1 LASLAKDCGLGSSK
15 AAACRDRTADRAGS
29 VAPQHHARSYKR
41 PVLMNTESGQLTAD
55 NSPGTLK
62 QMLSHAHELLAEI
75 HGHESTIAHHIPGRM
90 RLKVPQAYSD
100 PTLLR
105 QMKVTFDKMRG
116 VKASEIK
123 FSSASLVLYYDES
136 DPEAFLTL
144 DLAHRNLPSA
154 DECDPTQIADGPL
167 KAVFALDR
175 HGWREPVSG
184 ELPLVRHVL
193 PLILATVFE
202 VCVGAAPPLWLSLA
216 SLLLKMLRRAAGAR
230 AVATME

>member
-1 LASLAKDCGLGSSK
+1 V
-15 AAACRDRTADRAGS
+15 AARRDGTADRAGS
-29 VAPQHHARSYKR
+29 VAPQHHAPSYKR
-41 PVLMNTESGQLTAD
+41 PVLMSTEPRQLTTD

-62 QMLSHAHELLAEI
+62 QMFSHAHGLLAEI
-75 HGHESTIAHHIPGRM
+75 HGHESTIAHHIPGRV

-123 FSSASLVLYYDES
+123 FSSASLVLYYDQS
-136 DPEAFLTL
+136 DPEAFLTPG
-144 DLAHRNLPSA
+144 LAHRDFPSA
-154 DECDPTQIADGPL
+154 DECDPTHIADGPP

-184 ELPLVRHVL
+184 ELPLVRHML
-193 PLILATVFE
+193 PLILATVLE
-202 VCVGAAPPLWLSLA
+202 VCVGATPPLWLSLA
-216 SLLLKMLRRAAGAR
+216 SLLLKILRRAAGAR
-230 AVATME
+230 AVATMD